1 MASIITKRGAT
12 VLTNEPTIND
22 IIDILEGVDEVSLQF
37 RISTLK
43 RMIERNEQRINTI
56 QTQNTG
62 VRSGTVSA
70 DIAHYMMIVERDK
83 AELAEVEQK
92 LEEMK
97 DG

>member
-1 MASIITKRGAT
+1 M
-12 VLTNEPTIND
+12 TNEPTIND

-43 RMIERNEQRINTI
+43 HQIARNEQRINTI

-83 AELAEVEQK
+83 AALAEVEQK
-92 LEEMK
+92 LEELK

>member
-1 MASIITKRGAT
+1 VP

-37 RISTLK
+37 RMSTLK

-92 LEEMK
+92 LEELK
-97 DG
+97 DE

>member
-1 MASIITKRGAT
+1 MK
-12 VLTNEPTIND
+12 TNEPTLND
-22 IIDILEGVDEVSLQF
+22 IIDVLEGVDEVSLQF

-43 RMIERNEQRINTI
+43 RMIKRNEQRINTI

-83 AELAEVEQK
+83 AELVEYEKKLKEVT
-92 LEEMK
+92 
-97 DG
+97 DGV

>member
-1 MASIITKRGAT
+1 MTT
-12 VLTNEPTIND
+12 EPSIND
-22 IIDILEGVDEVSLQF
+22 IIDILEGEDEVSLQF

>member
-1 MASIITKRGAT
+1 M
-12 VLTNEPTIND
+12 TNEPTLND
-22 IIDILEGVDEVSLQF
+22 IIDVLEGVDEVSLQF

-43 RMIERNEQRINTI
+43 RMIKRNEQRINTI

-83 AELAEVEQK
+83 AELAEHEKK
-92 LEEMK
+92 LKEVT
-97 DG
+97 DGV

>member
-1 MASIITKRGAT
+1 MSI
-12 VLTNEPTIND
+12 LTNEPATND

-37 RISTLK
+37 RIGTLK
-43 RMIERNEQRINTI
+43 SMIERNEQRINTI

-83 AELAEVEQK
+83 AELSE
-92 LEEMK
+92 LEEK
-97 DG
+97 LKEVTDGV

>member
-1 MASIITKRGAT
+1 M
-12 VLTNEPTIND
+12 TNEPTVND
-22 IIDILEGVDEVSLQF
+22 ITDILEGVDEVSLQF

-83 AELAEVEQK
+83 AELAQYEQK
-92 LEEMK
+92 LKEVK
-97 DG
+97 DGI

>member
-1 MASIITKRGAT
+1 MK
-12 VLTNEPTIND
+12 TNEPTLNN
-22 IIDILEGVDEVSLQF
+22 IIDVLEGVDEVSLQF

-43 RMIERNEQRINTI
+43 RMIKRNEQRINTI

-83 AELAEVEQK
+83 AELVEYEKKLKEVT
-92 LEEMK
+92 
-97 DG
+97 DGV

>member
-1 MASIITKRGAT
+1 M
-12 VLTNEPTIND
+12 TNEPTLND
-22 IIDILEGVDEVSLQF
+22 IIDVLEGVDEVSLQF

-43 RMIERNEQRINTI
+43 RMIKRNEQRINTI

-83 AELAEVEQK
+83 AELVEYEKKLKEVT
-92 LEEMK
+92 
-97 DG
+97 DGV

>member
-1 MASIITKRGAT
+1 M
-12 VLTNEPTIND
+12 TNEPSIND

-43 RMIERNEQRINTI
+43 RMIERNEQRINTV

-92 LEEMK
+92 LEELK
-97 DG
+97 YG

>member
-1 MASIITKRGAT
+1 MKTEGLS
-12 VLTNEPTIND
+12 IND
-22 IIDILEGVDEVSLQF
+22 AIDEVSLQF

-83 AELAEVEQK
+83 ADLAEVEKK

-97 DG
+97 DE

>member
-1 MASIITKRGAT
+1 M
-12 VLTNEPTIND
+12 TNEPTIND

>member
-1 MASIITKRGAT
+1 M
-12 VLTNEPTIND
+12 TNEPATND

-37 RISTLK
+37 RIGTLK
-43 RMIERNEQRINTI
+43 SMIERNEQRINTI

-83 AELAEVEQK
+83 AELSE
-92 LEEMK
+92 LEEK
-97 DG
+97 LKEVTDGV

>member
-1 MASIITKRGAT
+1 MP

-37 RISTLK
+37 RIGTLK
-43 RMIERNEQRINTI
+43 DMIERNEQRINTI

-83 AELAEVEQK
+83 AELAEVEKK
-92 LEEMK
+92 LKELK

>member
-1 MASIITKRGAT
+1 
-12 VLTNEPTIND
+12 LTNEPTLND
-22 IIDILEGVDEVSLQF
+22 IIDMLEGVDEVSLQF

-43 RMIERNEQRINTI
+43 RMIKRNEQRINTI

-83 AELAEVEQK
+83 AELVEYEKKLKEVT
-92 LEEMK
+92 
-97 DG
+97 DGV

>member
-1 MASIITKRGAT
+1 M
-12 VLTNEPTIND
+12 TNEPTLND
-22 IIDILEGVDEVSLQF
+22 IIDMLEGVDEVSLQF

-43 RMIERNEQRINTI
+43 RMIKRNEQRINTI

-83 AELAEVEQK
+83 AELVEYEKKLKEVT
-92 LEEMK
+92 
-97 DG
+97 DGV

>member
-1 MASIITKRGAT
+1 VSI
-12 VLTNEPTIND
+12 LTNEPTI
-22 IIDILEGVDEVSLQF
+22 IDVLKGVDEVSLQF

-43 RMIERNEQRINTI
+43 RMIKRNEQRINTI

-83 AELAEVEQK
+83 AELAEYEKK
-92 LEEMK
+92 LEEVK
-97 DG
+97 DGV

>member
-1 MASIITKRGAT
+1 M
-12 VLTNEPTIND
+12 TNEPTIYD
-22 IIDILEGVDEVSLQF
+22 ITKDMWVQEDEVSLQF
-37 RISTLK
+37 RIGTLK
-43 RMIERNEQRINTI
+43 HIIERNEQRINTI

-83 AELAEVEQK
+83 ADLAEVEQK
-92 LEEMK
+92 LEELK

>member
-1 MASIITKRGAT
+1 MK
-12 VLTNEPTIND
+12 TNETTLND
-22 IIDILEGVDEVSLQF
+22 IIDVLEGVDEVSLQF

-43 RMIERNEQRINTI
+43 RMIKRNEQRINTI

-83 AELAEVEQK
+83 AELVEYEKKLKEVT
-92 LEEMK
+92 
-97 DG
+97 DGV

>member
-1 MASIITKRGAT
+1 M
-12 VLTNEPTIND
+12 TNEPSIND

-43 RMIERNEQRINTI
+43 RMIERNEQRINTV

-92 LEEMK
+92 LEELK